1 MDRKKMK
8 KEISKNMFT
17 LIFIEGI
24 EELKNTL
31 VKFILKDEK
40 IEILGKEIRVPLNT
54 MNCFFSS

>member
-40 IEILGKEIRVPLNT
+40 IEILGK
-54 MNCFFSS
+54 